1 MITHQLNLNN
11 SRNRHAN
18 RDFTSPFSPEV
29 TATVRTFHRSFPDY
43 SPTPLAKLSHLAR
56 RFGLANLWVKDESQR
71 FGLNAFKVLGASYAI
86 AHVIAQKDRQLNDEV
101 SFALFQQ
108 AGVRAQL
115 RETTLVTATDGNH
128 GRAVAWA
135 AQQLGCQA
143 VIYMPRDTASARV
156 AAVAGHGAHAVKIDG
171 SYDEAVHLAAQHAEQ
186 RGWILLQ
193 DTAWP
198 GYEEIP
204 TRIMQGYLTILH
216 EVCEQMAGEIPT
228 HVFVQCGVG
237 SFASALLSYCVE
249 LWGEQRPIFAV
260 VEPAVCACY
269 YQAMREYDGRPKTIK
284 SYPPTLM
291 AGLSCGEP
299 SSLAWP
305 ILRDYADAF
314 VACEDQI
321 TQRGMRIL
329 GNPLAGDD
337 RVISGESGAV
347 TLGVLA
353 GVSECPEYH
362 HVKTALQLNPASKV
376 LLISTEGDTDPVSYR
391 QIVWGEI

>member
-1 MITHQLNLNN
+1 MITHQLNPN
-11 SRNRHAN
+11 SRSRHAN
-18 RDFTSPFSPEV
+18 RDIVSPFSPEV
-29 TATVRTFHRSFPDY
+29 AASVRKFHRSFPDY
-43 SPTPLAKLSHLAR
+43 SPTPLANLSRLAQ
-56 RFGLANLWVKDESQR
+56 RFDLANLWVKDESHR

-86 AHVIAQKDRQLNDEV
+86 AHVIAQKSRMPGNDL
-101 SFALFQQ
+101 SFALFQHD
-108 AGVRAQL
+108 GVRAHV

-135 AQQLGCQA
+135 AQQLGCRA
-143 VIYMPRDTASARV
+143 VVYLPRDTAPARV
-156 AAVAGHGAHAVKIDG
+156 AAVAGHGAQAVKIDG
-171 SYDEAVHLAAQHAEQ
+171 SYDDAVHFAAQHAEQ
-186 RGWILLQ
+186 HGWILLQ

-216 EVCEQMAGEIPT
+216 EASEQMAGEIPT

-237 SFASALLSYCVE
+237 SFAAALLSYCVE
-249 LWGEQRPIFAV
+249 MWGEQRPIFAV

-269 YQAMREYDGRPKTIK
+269 YHAMREYDGRPKTIK

-314 VACEDQI
+314 MTCEDQI
-321 TQRGMRIL
+321 TRHGMRIL
-329 GNPLAGDD
+329 GNPLPGDD

-347 TLGVLA
+347 TLGLLA
-353 GVSECPEYH
+353 GVSENPEYQN
-362 HVKTALQLNPASKV
+362 VKTALHLNSASKV

-391 QIVWGEI
+391 QIVW

>member
-29 TATVRTFHRSFPDY
+29 AATVRTFHRSFPDY
-43 SPTPLAKLSHLAR
+43 SPTPLAKLSHLAQ

-115 RETTLVTATDGNH
+115 RETTLATATDGNH

-135 AQQLGCQA
+135 AQKLGCQA

-156 AAVAGHGAHAVKIDG
+156 AAVTGHGAQAVKIDG

-186 RGWILLQ
+186 RGWILVQ

-216 EVCEQMAGEIPT
+216 EACEQMAGDPDT
-228 HVFVQCGVG
+228 HFC
-237 SFASALLSYCVE
+237 
-249 LWGEQRPIFAV
+249 
-260 VEPAVCACY
+260 
-269 YQAMREYDGRPKTIK
+269 AMRRWLIC
-284 SYPPTLM
+284 
-291 AGLSCGEP
+291 LS
-299 SSLAWP
+299 L
-305 ILRDYADAF
+305 
-314 VACEDQI
+314 V
-321 TQRGMRIL
+321 
-329 GNPLAGDD
+329 
-337 RVISGESGAV
+337 V
-347 TLGVLA
+347 VL
-353 GVSECPEYH
+353 C
-362 HVKTALQLNPASKV
+362 
-376 LLISTEGDTDPVSYR
+376 
-391 QIVWGEI
+391 

>member
-1 MITHQLNLNN
+1 MITHLLNPH
-11 SRNRHAN
+11 SRSRLAN
-18 RDFTSPFSPEV
+18 RAITSPFSPEV
-29 TATVRTFHRSFPDY
+29 AATVCKFHRSFPNY
-43 SPTPLAKLSHLAR
+43 SPTPLARLSRLAQ
-56 RFGLANLWVKDESQR
+56 RFELADLWVKDESQR

-86 AHVIAQKDRQLNDEV
+86 AHVIAQKSRKPGNEL

-108 AGVRAQL
+108 ASVRAHL
-115 RETTLVTATDGNH
+115 HETTLVTATDGNH

-135 AQQLGCQA
+135 AQQLGCKA
-143 VIYMPRDTASARV
+143 VVYMPRDTASARV
-156 AAVAGHGAHAVKIDG
+156 AAVAGHGARALKIDG
-171 SYDEAVHLAAQHAEQ
+171 SYDDAVHLAAQHAEQ
-186 RGWILLQ
+186 HGWILVQ

-216 EVCEQMAGEIPT
+216 EACEQMAGETPT
-228 HVFVQCGVG
+228 HVFLQCGVG
-237 SFASALLSYCVE
+237 SFASALLSYSVE
-249 LWGEQRPIFAV
+249 LWGEQRPIFVV

-284 SYPPTLM
+284 SYPQTLM

-305 ILRDYADAF
+305 LLRDYADVFA
-314 VACEDQI
+314 ACEDKV

-347 TLGVLA
+347 TLGLLA
-353 GVSECPEYH
+353 YVCESPEYRNMRA
-362 HVKTALQLNPASKV
+362 ALQLNSASKI
-376 LLISTEGDTDPVSYR
+376 LLISTEGDTDPINYR
-391 QIVWGEI
+391 KIAWYD